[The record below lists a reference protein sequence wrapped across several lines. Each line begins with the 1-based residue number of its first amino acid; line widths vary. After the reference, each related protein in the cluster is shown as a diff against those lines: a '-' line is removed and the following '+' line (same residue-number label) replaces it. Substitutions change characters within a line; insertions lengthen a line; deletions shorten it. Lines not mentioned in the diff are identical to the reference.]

1 MERKQ
6 YRSRR
11 SSSAG
16 QRIGPALRTLR
27 RREGL
32 TLEQLA
38 SRTGLSRTCISRIE
52 QGRSDVTLPDV
63 MNLSAALGVDVNYFA
78 SYQDSCVKT
87 EQDLREILT
96 EVDIEPEAIPALL
109 SLSYET
115 QGALVDGLRW
125 LTLAQRSR
133 PFRAK
138 ELVDQLTSQG
148 VQASI
153 AHILTGIADF
163 GLDVDGFCRVITQM
177 EELPGDRLVLS
188 DRLLS
193 VTAPTGG
200 HIDPIDIFR
209 SIFNREPKNPDL
221 VRLWANTLQ
230 SAVRQNVEQF
240 ETRTIY
246 PLSAIRRY
254 IDSGY
259 WGQRVE
265 ADHDVVQRHVTD
277 LVQTLR
283 ANPNVRVGLLG
294 EDIPFN
300 LLVKGEQQVMA
311 YVRLNTDIFP
321 DQGPGVAY
329 RSVQTDVVRTF
340 REYFDD
346 LWERIPSERKDSAAV
361 AGWLERHLVN
371 ALNLRDSDRQTSR

>member
-11 SSSAG
+11 SRSVG
-16 QRIGPALRTLR
+16 QRIGPALRMLR
-27 RREGL
+27 RREGF
-32 TLEQLA
+32 TVEQLSA
-38 SRTGLSRTCISRIE
+38 RTGLSRTSISRIE

-63 MNLSAALGVDVNYFA
+63 MSLSAALGVDINYFA
-78 SYQDSCVKT
+78 SYQDASTKT
-87 EQDLREILT
+87 EQELRELLT
-96 EVDIEPEAIPALL
+96 DVDIESEVIPAIL

-115 QGALVDGLRW
+115 QGALLDGLRW

-138 ELVDQLTSQG
+138 ELVDQLMSQG

-177 EELPGDRLVLS
+177 EELPGDRLVMS

-200 HIDPIDIFR
+200 HIDPIDVFR
-209 SIFNREPKNPDL
+209 SIFNREPKDPAM

-259 WGQRVE
+259 WGLRVE
-265 ADHDVVQRHVTD
+265 ADHDIVRQHVTD

-283 ANPNVRVGLLG
+283 ANSNVRVGLLG
-294 EDIPFN
+294 ENIPFN
-300 LLVKGEQQVMA
+300 LLVKGREQVMA

-321 DQGPGVAY
+321 GQGPGVAY
-329 RSVQTDVVRTF
+329 RSVRTDVVRTF

-346 LWERIPSERKDSAAV
+346 LWEGIPNEHKDSEAV
-361 AGWLERHLVN
+361 AGWLESNLVN
-371 ALNLRDSDRQTSR
+371 AAIERDN